1 MRWLQELLLWFNKLF
16 AKECHHPESDKTLIT
31 LQAAVT
37 VETLAIKCGRCGYM
51 SEPFTET

>member
-16 AKECHHPESDKTLIT
+16 AKECHHPESDKSLIT